1 MEGDRRTRDEQK
13 EKTREM
19 GAEEREKE
27 REKEIAI
34 ETEMESDRFNVF
46 FGKWKSVCVCACMR
60 VCHETQVDIGD
71 YMKAANM

>member
-1 MEGDRRTRDEQK
+1 MEGDCRTRDGQR
-13 EKTREM
+13 EKMRER

-27 REKEIAI
+27 REKEMAI
-34 ETEMESDRFNVF
+34 EREKESDRFSVS
-46 FGKWKSVCVCACMR
+46 FGKWKSVRVCACMR